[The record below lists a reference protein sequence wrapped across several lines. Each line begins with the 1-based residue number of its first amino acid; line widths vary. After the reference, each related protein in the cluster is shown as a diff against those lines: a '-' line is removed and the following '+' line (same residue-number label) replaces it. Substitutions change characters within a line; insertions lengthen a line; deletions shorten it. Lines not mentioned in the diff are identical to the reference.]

1 MNFTKQSET
10 SYLCFAIGQIT
21 QNTLLSNMAWDAHMV
36 LIIGNEVAFQIKEL
50 NLERRSVYHNNAC

>member
-21 QNTLLSNMAWDAHMV
+21 QNTFLSNMAWDAHMV
-36 LIIGNEVAFQIKEL
+36 LIIENEVTFQIKEL